1 MKLSQFVLLGL
12 SGLVRYALCTQG
24 DICYILGA
32 KTSLVDDR
40 LFFMSG
46 NYSSVSFD
54 SQEIAPSSSLLSLN
68 LTSQFPVERSIP
80 QALLNNDT
88 IESAFSA
95 AYEST
100 VRISNGDATGAI
112 WNTKDTIYVFGGGFK
127 KPTNTLSAYNV
138 TTNQWKEV
146 NVTGGNF
153 NFGNRTSSQYVS
165 VPDLGLGFI
174 YGGTDYMGGMI
185 RLNASDPENLSWTNE
200 TLGNGSHG
208 IDVPNLDAGAMVY
221 IPAGDEGML
230 ITFGGGNIT
239 AGISPDSGW
248 PYDSNWLTVY
258 VYDIASHTWW
268 AQKASGDAPSHR
280 TGFCA
285 VVSESPDGSAFHIT
299 TYGGWSLLSQRSFE
313 DVNILSIP
321 SFTWIDATELSNN
334 TNKEQQVNSTIG
346 RDSLTGACQAYRGA
360 QMIVLGGEI
369 RAGAYSLTNGVC
381 SNTFEP
387 VRILDL
393 STYKWENELNTSAS
407 YEVPSVIY
415 DKIGGD
421 ATGGATSTIP
431 GAGFADP
438 TLSSLL
444 QKRVGGATVTSST
457 LPSPT
462 KSQSSNQPGDATP
475 SSSVNSGAIAGGVL
489 GGVVAL
495 TLIASVA
502 WLLLRRPR
510 QGQPKEAPMY
520 QQYQYRLP
528 SRPPQEM
535 GATYGWQAEAGS
547 RPIHEVPAESHVFE
561 MGVTSPTHT

>member
-1 MKLSQFVLLGL
+1 MKSWKFVLLGL
-12 SGLVRYALCTQG
+12 SGLVQYALCTQG
-24 DICYILGA
+24 DICYVLGA

-54 SQEIAPSSSLLSLN
+54 SQEIAPSSSLFSLN

-88 IESAFSA
+88 IDSDINI

-100 VRISNGDATGAI
+100 VRISNGDATGAL
-112 WNTKDTIYVFGGGFK
+112 WNTNDTIYVFGGGFK

-165 VPDLGLGFI
+165 VPESSLGFI

-185 RLNASDPENLSWTNE
+185 RFNASDPENLSWTNE
-200 TLGNGSHG
+200 TLGDGSNG
-208 IDVPNLDAGAMVY
+208 IEVPNLESGAMVY
-221 IPAGDEGML
+221 IPAGDEGIL
-230 ITFGGGNIT
+230 ITFGGGNVT
-239 AGISPDSGW
+239 SGISPDSGW

-268 AQKASGDAPSHR
+268 AQKASGDAPLHR
-280 TGFCA
+280 TSFCA
-285 VVSESPDGSAFHIT
+285 VVTQSPDGSAFHIT
-299 TYGGWSLLSQRSFE
+299 TYGGWSLLYQRSFE
-313 DVNILSIP
+313 DVQILSIP
-321 SFTWIDATELSNN
+321 SFTWIDATDLSNN

-369 RAGAYSLTNGVC
+369 RAGAYSLTNGAC

-387 VRILDL
+387 VRVLDL
-393 STYKWENELNTSAS
+393 STYEWKSELNTSAS

-415 DKIGGD
+415 NKIGGD
-421 ATGGATSTIP
+421 TNGGATSTVP
-431 GAGFADP
+431 AAGFADP
-438 TLSSLL
+438 TLASVL
-444 QKRVGGATVTSST
+444 QKRVGATVRSST
-457 LPSPT
+457 LASTTPSGAA
-462 KSQSSNQPGDATP
+462 Q
-475 SSSVNSGAIAGGVL
+475 SSSVNSGAIAGGVV

-495 TLIASVA
+495 ALMAGVA
-502 WLLLRRPR
+502 WFMIRRKR
-510 QGQPKEAPMY
+510 QDQADETPTY
-520 QQYQYRLP
+520 QQNWEP
-528 SRPPQEM
+528 PVPPQEM
-535 GATYGWQAEAGS
+535 EATYGRPEAGGW
-547 RPIHEVPAESHVFE
+547 PIHEAPADSHAVE
-561 MGVTSPTHT
+561 VGVTSPRHISNST